1 MMEWAFNKFAK
12 KLERSA
18 KHISKD
24 AVKYSS
30 KNINNLF
37 DNKINPL
44 ADKLDYIAKKRIEQS
59 VKSTERL
66 ESKIKLDIV
75 RLLNNADEK
84 VSRNI
89 NKINQIRE
97 ETLKDIGKTIEDT
110 DFYVENRINQLSFV
124 VMEALNSTQ
133 DITQN
138 ALSEINLLEEN
149 LFQDANQIVDKI
161 DEIIDGKLEAIR
173 NELKKY
179 LAHALPNPLDKCR
192 QLLKIGFKPGAM
204 LSDIE
209 LYELSECYELSKLNE
224 NTPIDEVLKIYGQLQ
239 QNSAMMAALVKKSPE
254 LRRRAIEDWIKYGLL
269 CEFWRDTVRNYDNTE
284 IPVSEVQQP
293 YKLLAGN

>member
-1 MMEWAFNKFAK
+1 MVEWAFKGFVK

-30 KNINNLF
+30 KNINKLF
-37 DNKINPL
+37 DDRINPL
-44 ADKLDYIAKKRIEQS
+44 ADKLDYIAEKRIEKS
-59 VKSTERL
+59 IKSTEKL
-66 ESKIKLDIV
+66 ESKIKADIDY
-75 RLLNNADEK
+75 LLNTADEK
-84 VSRNI
+84 VSN
-89 NKINQIRE
+89 NLCKINEIRE
-97 ETLKDIGKTIEDT
+97 ETLKDIKITIAET
-110 DFYVENRINQLSFV
+110 DSYLENRINQLSFV

-179 LAHALPNPLDKCR
+179 LAHALPNPLNKCR
-192 QLLKIGFKPGAM
+192 QLLNMRFKPGAM

-209 LYELSECYELSKLNE
+209 IYELSECYELSKLNE

-269 CEFWRDTVRNYDNTE
+269 CEFWRETMSNYDNTE
-284 IPVSEVQQP
+284 IQVTEIQQP
-293 YKLLAGN
+293 YKLLTGN